1 VPLIFDEV
9 YTGFR
14 LAPGGAQKYFGV
26 RADMVVYGKT
36 VAGGMPIGVVCATK
50 TLMRRF
56 DPKRPMRVAYVV
68 GTFSAHPVVMGAMN
82 EFLRWVTDPTTASLY
97 DEMNDRCA
105 QWAQSTNHALA
116 DAALPVR
123 VVNLAS
129 IWTVLFTEPGRYNW
143 LLQYYLRAEGV
154 TLSWVG
160 TGRCLGTMDFT
171 EKDYTA
177 LQAKLVAAA
186 RAMQADGWWLGAEHP
201 RREKTMRLRL
211 IKEAL
216 TMLLPVRPLQS
227 FYAEVMR
234 RKKDDHVASHSDT
247 VNQIFHIISSS
258 VFLGCY
264 VWAFWDL
271 TSAMWA
277 GLAALFLRQIGHA
290 VLEPPCHDK
299 EATLLG
305 YNTRNKTMILGT
317 YLIIPVVNV
326 VWSGAWTLDAMR
338 PLAATIASE
347 WFLWTA
353 AVVAGRVAYLVWAH
367 GPRLALVWFVK
378 LATDP
383 ITDVIAYSPRFLR
396 PA

>member
-1 VPLIFDEV
+1 V
-9 YTGFR
+9 
-14 LAPGGAQKYFGV
+14 
-26 RADMVVYGKT
+26 
-36 VAGGMPIGVVCATK
+36 
-50 TLMRRF
+50 
-56 DPKRPMRVAYVV
+56 
-68 GTFSAHPVVMGAMN
+68 
-82 EFLRWVTDPTTASLY
+82 
-97 DEMNDRCA
+97 
-105 QWAQSTNHALA
+105 
-116 DAALPVR
+116 
-123 VVNLAS
+123 
-129 IWTVLFTEPGRYNW
+129 WTVLFTEPARYNW

-171 EKDYTA
+171 EKDYET
-177 LQAKLVAAA
+177 LRVKLVDAG
-186 RAMQADGWWLGAEHP
+186 RRMQADGWWLGAEHP
-201 RREKTMRLRL
+201 RREKTMRIRL

-216 TMLLPVRPLQS
+216 TMLVPVPRPVQS
-227 FYAEVMR
+227 FYTEVMR

-264 VWAFWDL
+264 TLAFWDL
-271 TSAMWA
+271 TTAMWA

-290 VLEPPCHDK
+290 ILEPPCHDK

-317 YLIIPVVNV
+317 YLLIPIVDI
-326 VWSGAWTLDAMR
+326 VWAGAFTVEALR
-338 PLAATIASE
+338 PLAGTVAYH

-353 AVVAGRVAYLVWAH
+353 AVVAGRVLYLLWAH

-378 LATDP
+378 LVTDP
-383 ITDVIAYSPRFLR
+383 LTDVIAYSPRFLR

>member
-1 VPLIFDEV
+1 
-9 YTGFR
+9 
-14 LAPGGAQKYFGV
+14 
-26 RADMVVYGKT
+26 
-36 VAGGMPIGVVCATK
+36 
-50 TLMRRF
+50 
-56 DPKRPMRVAYVV
+56 
-68 GTFSAHPVVMGAMN
+68 
-82 EFLRWVTDPTTASLY
+82 
-97 DEMNDRCA
+97 
-105 QWAQSTNHALA
+105 
-116 DAALPVR
+116 
-123 VVNLAS
+123 
-129 IWTVLFTEPGRYNW
+129 
-143 LLQYYLRAEGV
+143 
-154 TLSWVG
+154 
-160 TGRCLGTMDFT
+160 
-171 EKDYTA
+171 
-177 LQAKLVAAA
+177 
-186 RAMQADGWWLGAEHP
+186 
-201 RREKTMRLRL
+201 
-211 IKEAL
+211 
-216 TMLLPVRPLQS
+216 MLLPVRPLQS

-338 PLAATIASE
+338 PLAATIAYE

-383 ITDVIAYSPRFLR
+383 LTDVIAYSPRFLR